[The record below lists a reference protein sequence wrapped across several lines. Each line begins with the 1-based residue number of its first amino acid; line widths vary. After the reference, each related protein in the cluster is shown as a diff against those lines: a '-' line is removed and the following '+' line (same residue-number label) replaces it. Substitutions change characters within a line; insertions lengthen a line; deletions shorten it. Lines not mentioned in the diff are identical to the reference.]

1 MITLILKDTV
11 NERDWS
17 LQTEAEVLLVGRN
30 RDAQVCIRD
39 RSVSKNHCRIEK
51 RGNSYRFKDL
61 KSRNGTYI
69 NDLRCDSG
77 PIENGDELKVGNF
90 VIQFQTSET
99 AGEAPVAATP
109 ADLDQAIGDFDLDED
124 FDALMG
130 DATIVGPAGGNPFL
144 DPTPA
149 PPAGAPPAAAAPT
162 GQPGVTPEVPQQQM
176 PAQQAQ
182 PQQQM
187 PPQQAQPQQPV
198 PPQQA
203 QPQQP
208 VPPQQAQPQQQ
219 MPPQQ
224 AQPQPQMPPQQAQP
238 QQQMPPLQL
247 GGDLGFEAPI
257 GQAPAPGRGT
267 SKFQGKTGKYARR
280 KKTRPELELEEEL
293 FGAED
298 PLRKPARAKGKWDT
312 AHVALFAIFSLLLGL
327 ALGVLLARILKTEPP
342 PPEPAVV
349 NSAPRAVPGAGG
361 NQQATPPPRE
371 AEGPASTPAAPKPL
385 DPALEP
391 LLGTRADLGNSET
404 SSRHCI
410 RLFIDSLNRSPTRG
424 ELAKYR
430 GLSHQERWNSIQV
443 LARSEGSAIPLK
455 YVSLAQIYLGPDRLP
470 TANEKDHLM
479 VKTSGTPERIGYT
492 IVSSKL
498 YSSAEFS
505 RDRTLPQRARALLV
519 DLRDSVPKESDV
531 TDVTALL
538 ETETA
543 DPKEILEVLLE
554 DSVGPSGGNTDKWIE
569 ESYLRFLL
577 RPPTAAETNEARSK
591 INGAETGWREVILSL
606 TLNRGYQSY

>member
-90 VIQFQTSET
+90 VIQFQTSEA

-149 PPAGAPPAAAAPT
+149 PPAGAPPAAAPPAAAAPT

-182 PQQQM
+182 PQQ
-187 PPQQAQPQQPV
+187 
-198 PPQQA
+198 
-203 QPQQP
+203 
-208 VPPQQAQPQQQ
+208 
-219 MPPQQ
+219 
-224 AQPQPQMPPQQAQP
+224 QMPPQQAQP